1 MHSEYDS
8 LGESGLQFFGKVS
21 ASIAHEIK
29 NVLAIIN
36 ENAGL
41 LEDLTFAAQ
50 KGAAIDP
57 DRLNRVCLQFNKQIL
72 RADEILKNMSRFA
85 HSVDRFEGQVDL
97 HELAV
102 LVSNLA
108 GRPAAMRKL
117 SIVVEPPAT
126 PIIAKNNPFL
136 VQNLIWLCLES
147 AFGATTAGGTLRLAA
162 ERNDGRSG
170 LRICGIDGL
179 TEDFAAQLPAVCAD
193 LLDASGAKL
202 IVDSVKKD
210 LNLVLT

>member
-1 MHSEYDS
+1 
-8 LGESGLQFFGKVS
+8 
-21 ASIAHEIK
+21 
-29 NVLAIIN
+29 
-36 ENAGL
+36 
-41 LEDLTFAAQ
+41 
-50 KGAAIDP
+50 
-57 DRLNRVCLQFNKQIL
+57 
-72 RADEILKNMSRFA
+72 
-85 HSVDRFEGQVDL
+85 
-97 HELAV
+97 
-102 LVSNLA
+102 
-108 GRPAAMRKL
+108 
-117 SIVVEPPAT
+117 IVVEPPAT

-162 ERNDGRSG
+162 ERNGGRSG

-210 LNLVLT
+210 LNLILT